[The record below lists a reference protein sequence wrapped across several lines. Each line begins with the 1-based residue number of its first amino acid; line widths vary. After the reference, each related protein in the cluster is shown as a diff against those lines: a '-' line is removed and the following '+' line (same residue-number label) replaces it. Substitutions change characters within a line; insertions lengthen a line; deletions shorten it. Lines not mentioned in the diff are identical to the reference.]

1 MPAIVP
7 HAAFLTDGS
16 HVTVLTRI
24 ASWWNNAPLL
34 TKAVLIAIVPIIVAI
49 GAPLAGTMLSRTI
62 DDADAKVHV
71 AQERQLAALTLETL
85 HNDVIT
91 HAGALIVGGD
101 SPEALAQFAQDLN
114 AIEAARD
121 GLLHGPAH
129 SEEAALATRVLTAS
143 EDSVNYIASSIGSS
157 TPVSMESILALNERN
172 GALTAAVNDFLGWER
187 ARMEQQNTRREEAAT
202 WRTRTS
208 WGGALVGGG
217 VGVGALA
224 VGLGTVLRRL
234 QFLRRN
240 AELLERGE
248 DLLPASPA
256 RDEIGQLEVALQTAS
271 TRLRER
277 ERALRFSEQRFRLAF
292 QDAIVGVALAS
303 ADGKFTEVNAAFAA
317 LLGYTPGELRNMSV
331 TDVLPLEDREAERE
345 RLAQARSGGTIR
357 HIEEKRYLRR
367 NGASVWGMTHATIM
381 QGDEGGQREYLI
393 MVQDVSERRALE
405 DELRQRALHDSLTG
419 LPNRSHLQERLQQ
432 VLEVVNSSLTPAA
445 LVFMDLDGFKQVN
458 DQYGHAVGDLTLQAV
473 ANRIRASLRPGDIAA
488 RLGGDEFVLLIQDV
502 TDPAEV
508 GAVVERVLR
517 SIDAPIPADGCD
529 VHVHSSAGIVLLRP
543 DPTGGNS
550 DDLQRRAGLLL
561 QEADAAL
568 YQAKALGGHRY
579 VYAAD
584 TSLPAEQTPP
594 PR

>member
-1 MPAIVP
+1 MPATLPV
-7 HAAFLTDGS
+7 AATLAERTHDS
-16 HVTVLTRI
+16 VLTRI
-24 ASWWNNAPLL
+24 ASWWNNVPLL
-34 TKAVLIAIVPIIVAI
+34 TKAVLIAIIPIIVAI
-49 GAPLAGTMLSRTI
+49 GAPVAGTMLSNTV
-62 DDADAKVHV
+62 DDADGKIEV
-71 AQERQLAALTLETL
+71 AQERQVAALTLKTL
-85 HNDVIT
+85 HSDAIT
-91 HAGALIVGGD
+91 YAGALVLG
-101 SPEALAQFAQDLN
+101 EASTGALTQFTQALQS
-114 AIEAARD
+114 IEAARRD
-121 GLLHGPAH
+121 LQHGPAQRD
-129 SEEAALATRVLTAS
+129 EAVLATRVQAAS
-143 EDSVNYIASSIGSS
+143 QDSVNYIVTAMEGNAA
-157 TPVSMESILALNERN
+157 VSFEAVSALSERN
-172 GALTAAVNDFLGWER
+172 SALTAAVNDYIAWENDR
-187 ARMEQQNTRREEAAT
+187 VKQQHERRQEAT
-202 WRTRTS
+202 MWRSRTS
-208 WGGALVGGG
+208 WGGAVVGGG

-248 DLLPASPA
+248 DLLPSPPA
-256 RDEIGQLEVALQTAS
+256 RDEIGQLEEALQTAS

-277 ERALRFSEQRFRLAF
+277 ESALRFSEQRFRLAF
-292 QDAIVGVALAS
+292 QDAIVGVALAG

-331 TDVLPLEDREAERE
+331 TDILPHEDREAERE
-345 RLAQARSGGTIR
+345 RLAQARSGGIVR

-367 NGASVWGMTHATIM
+367 NGAFVWGMTHATIM
-381 QGDEGGQREYLI
+381 QGDDGGQREYLI

-419 LPNRSHLQERLQQ
+419 LPNRSHLHERLQQ

-473 ANRIRASLRPGDIAA
+473 ANRIRASLRPEDIAA

-529 VHVHSSAGIVLLRP
+529 VHVHSSAGIVLLQP
-543 DPTGGNS
+543 DPTGGNP
-550 DDLQRRAGLLL
+550 DDLQRRASSLL
-561 QEADAAL
+561 QVADAAL
-568 YQAKALGGHRY
+568 YEAKALGGDRY

-584 TSLPAEQTPP
+584 TSVPAEQTPP